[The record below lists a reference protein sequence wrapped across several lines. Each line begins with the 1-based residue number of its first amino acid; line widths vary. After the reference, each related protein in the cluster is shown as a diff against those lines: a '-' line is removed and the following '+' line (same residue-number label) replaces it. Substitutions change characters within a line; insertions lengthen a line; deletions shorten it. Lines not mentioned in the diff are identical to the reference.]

1 MSLIASIKSLIL
13 LAWRRG
19 RDYPASVF
27 RVRLPAAILPILP
40 CREAPNY
47 VLLISGWTNEC
58 RRRGGPRHT
67 ARRATKQLRSA
78 FFVFYRFWFLLHR
91 WQKKFPTP
99 VDRHIGMRVRMQ
111 RRALDTTQHTLAGN
125 RHRNSTGAKIR
136 ERRQSR
142 QRWSAPADRA
152 RFARNTG
159 ILFRRGTGGQQTPQK
174 RRPAS
179 RRLFLRQRASPFHK
193 PWAKSVTARRAAL

>member
-1 MSLIASIKSLIL
+1 MPTTWWPSPHRPAGDKAVSIGL
-13 LAWRRG
+13 
-19 RDYPASVF
+19 F
-27 RVRLPAAILPILP
+27 RFLQ
-40 CREAPNY
+40 
-47 VLLISGWTNEC
+47 VLVPSS
-58 RRRGGPRHT
+58 PM
-67 ARRATKQLRSA
+67 A
-78 FFVFYRFWFLLHR
+78 
-91 WQKKFPTP
+91 KKFPTP

-125 RHRNSTGAKIR
+125 RDRNSTGAKIR

-152 RFARNTG
+152 RFAHNTG
-159 ILFRRGTGGQQTPQK
+159 ILFRRGTGGQQTPRK

>member
-1 MSLIASIKSLIL
+1 MPTTWWPSPHRPAGDKAVSIGL
-13 LAWRRG
+13 
-19 RDYPASVF
+19 F
-27 RVRLPAAILPILP
+27 RFLQ
-40 CREAPNY
+40 
-47 VLLISGWTNEC
+47 VLVPSS
-58 RRRGGPRHT
+58 PM
-67 ARRATKQLRSA
+67 A
-78 FFVFYRFWFLLHR
+78 
-91 WQKKFPTP
+91 KKFSTP

-125 RHRNSTGAKIR
+125 RDRNSTGATIR

-193 PWAKSVTARRAAL
+193 PSAKSVTARRAAL